1 MVIHTCDRCGKDF
14 PKLAKLRIHLER
26 KNPCKLNIPL
36 QQNSAIDQIPIQTHV
51 PIGNLIQLD
60 DIPLLSIQSSDNV
73 FSNLPQ
79 NDTEWFD
86 NMEDKYNTN
95 TDEKWTELAGTLL
108 YDYPKRNIIKIEGNF
123 GGKPVRKNYRLTNK
137 ELIFEECESNLD
149 PLRPHQNL
157 TAMSLWQAI
166 IPSPENIKYRFNC
179 YVENPNKYL
188 EVPYM
193 PQLIANAREQITRV
207 LKVELRKKDQIKTAL
222 VAQCIYHGHI
232 SKGKDKSKISTYMI
246 GHHRSLMRVIL
257 TEEDINE
264 HINLSISE
272 IDNKIDS
279 FMKSGSGWNL
289 VRIEMLTIEA
299 YTYQRAFGGSYIS
312 TPKKLANTKCTINP
326 DNSKIINPVTGM
338 PSNNCLQG
346 ALACYYAHKDGYT
359 EHLERIFTKKDYK
372 QYLDIVNLDG
382 IPIPTP
388 ICSRIFNKIEEMN
401 PDISINIWE

>member
-1 MVIHTCDRCGKDF
+1 MIPPCPRCGKNDF
-14 PKLAKLRIHLER
+14 KKTRNRDAHINR
-26 KNPCKLNIPL
+26 KFPCKPSNTQNLIVAPGCKASPTSQTPL
-36 QQNSAIDQIPIQTHV
+36 QQNSATDQILIQTHV
-51 PIGNLIQLD
+51 PVGDLIQLD
-60 DIPLLSIQSSDNV
+60 NILSLPIQSLDNV
-73 FSNLPQ
+73 SSNLPQ
-79 NDTEWFD
+79 NYTEWFD

-95 TDEKWTELAGTLL
+95 TDEKWPEIGGSLF
-108 YDYPKRNIIKIEGNF
+108 YDYPKRNIINIEGNF
-123 GGKPVRKNYRLTNK
+123 GGKPIRQNYKLTNK
-137 ELIFEECESNLD
+137 ELIFEECESSFAPD

-179 YVENPNKYL
+179 YVKNPNKYL

-246 GHHRSLMRVIL
+246 GYHRSLMRVIL

-326 DNSKIINPVTGM
+326 DNSQTGDDM
-338 PSNNCLQG
+338 CLKYALGAYFASNRGETKNLQR
-346 ALACYYAHKDGYT
+346 LSV
-359 EHLERIFTKKDYK
+359 L
-372 QYLDIVNLDG
+372 
-382 IPIPTP
+382 
-388 ICSRIFNKIEEMN
+388 
-401 PDISINIWE
+401 